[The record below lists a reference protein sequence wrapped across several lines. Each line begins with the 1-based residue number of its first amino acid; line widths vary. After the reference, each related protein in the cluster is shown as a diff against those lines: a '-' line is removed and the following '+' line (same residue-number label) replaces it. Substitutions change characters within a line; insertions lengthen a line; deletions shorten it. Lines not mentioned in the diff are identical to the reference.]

1 MQGLMQMNIKWG
13 SRIAK
18 QSNDIELFCSTIYT
32 AMRAA
37 MNTITITPNLYGESE
52 LATQTLEP
60 QPAWH

>member
-1 MQGLMQMNIKWG
+1 MQMNIKWG

-52 LATQTLEP
+52 LAT
-60 QPAWH
+60 